1 MRSPRPS
8 NVLCKAAFPRV
19 FDLPNRVSTSFT
31 PVGNEAG
38 SHSIPHQ
45 DTPTDAQDVLARVV
59 LPQDALSSTAW
70 GGDDARA
77 PQKNVRK
84 YSLTLLY

>member
-1 MRSPRPS
+1 MSKRPKLPEHKD
-8 NVLCKAAFPRV
+8 VQAAFTKSDDEP
-19 FDLPNRVSTSFT
+19 TSFT

-84 YSLTLLY
+84 YGLTLLY